1 MPSPKIPVA
10 MLPVGTIV
18 TRQARGKQHIH
29 NQGRIVEAFTTS
41 DRLGRR
47 QIRYRV
53 QILESGVVREWPGS
67 HCVVLSPAPA
77 SA

>member
-1 MPSPKIPVA
+1 MATTKAPAPI
-10 MLPVGTIV
+10 LPVGTIV
-18 TRQARGKQHIH
+18 TRQARGQQRIQ
-29 NQGRIVEAFTTS
+29 NQARILDAFTIP
-41 DRLGRR
+41 DKLGRR

-67 HCVVLSPAPA
+67 HCVVLTPAPA

>member
-1 MPSPKIPVA
+1 MAPSKSPAPI
-10 MLPVGTIV
+10 LPVGTIV
-18 TRQARGKQHIH
+18 SRQARGKDRIQ
-29 NQGRIVEAFTTS
+29 NQARILDAFTIP
-41 DRLGRR
+41 DKLGRR

-53 QILESGVVREWPGS
+53 QILESGAVREWPGS

>member
-1 MPSPKIPVA
+1 MATTKAPAPI
-10 MLPVGTIV
+10 LPVGTIV
-18 TRQARGKQHIH
+18 TRQARGRDLIQKQA
-29 NQGRIVEAFTTS
+29 RILDAFTIS
-41 DRLGRR
+41 DKLGRR

-67 HCVVLSPAPA
+67 HCVVLNPAPA

>member
-1 MPSPKIPVA
+1 MAPAPI
-10 MLPVGTIV
+10 LPVGTIV
-18 TRQARGKQHIH
+18 SRQARGTRRIQ
-29 NQGRIVEAFTTS
+29 NQARILEAFTTS
-41 DRLGRR
+41 DKLGRR

-67 HCVVLSPAPA
+67 HCVVLTPAPA